1 MLEKW
6 KTVKGRIFISNACM
20 VFVALALFLLINL
33 IVIEIYSET
42 IETELLA
49 SVEHLI
55 DEDGMK
61 QFIENWT
68 IQRNSFIAFFIVD
81 GVVCI
86 IVLLMVSQLFTNHLT
101 QYIMKPLDELLDG
114 TNRIRIN
121 CLTQNIEYTGSAEF
135 ENLCHTFND
144 MQGHILEEQEKNR
157 KYEKARTDMIAG
169 ISHDLKTPLT
179 AIKGSI
185 KALLDGIATT
195 PERKEQFLQTAYRR
209 SEDMDT
215 LLNQLFYLSKMET
228 GNMPIHLSKIELN
241 SFVHTYVQAKQEYLK
256 KDEQSLT
263 FETDGSPVRVA
274 ADPEQL
280 CRILD
285 NLMENSRKYA
295 EVTPLEM
302 KITLSGTG
310 SGVGICFSDNGAGV
324 PADKLPH
331 IFEEFYRGDESRNRR
346 EGNGLGLYIVKYLIE
361 AMKGHV
367 WAENAGGLHV
377 YMELPILAGEEVEE
391 NGKQ

>member
-1 MLEKW
+1 MSEKW

-33 IVIEIYSET
+33 VVIEIYSES
-42 IETELLA
+42 IETELLT
-49 SVEHLI
+49 SVQHLI

-61 QFIENWT
+61 QFIEDWT

-114 TNRIRIN
+114 TNRIRTN

-228 GNMPIHLSKIELN
+228 GNMPIHLSEIELT

-274 ADPEQL
+274 ADSEQL

-295 EVTPLEM
+295 RVSPLR
-302 KITLSGTG
+302 IH
-310 SGVGICFSDNGAGV
+310 VGLQETQKGILLRFSDNGQGV
-324 PADKLPH
+324 PEEKLP
-331 IFEEFYRGDESRNRR
+331 FLFDEFYRGDESRNQK
-346 EGNGLGLYIVKYLIE
+346 EGNGLGLYIVKTLIE
-361 AMKGHV
+361 AMGGQV
-367 WAENAGGLHV
+367 SAENRDGFCV
-377 YMELPILAGEEVEE
+377 IMELPKDSE
-391 NGKQ
+391 